1 MMNIPRKLMV
11 AVAAAVVVSGVNA
24 QGIPVYDNA
33 QNIQMMM
40 QVANT
45 VKQLAEMAR
54 QYQVLSAQLDAVRGG
69 RGMELLMSREVRN
82 YMPDDWKGIQDLAV
96 DGVNRYSDIANKI
109 KNINGNNAVY
119 SAKQMADLPAD
130 MQAMMNRS
138 RNIAAT
144 RSALAETAYG
154 AATQRFNSLQSMVT
168 AVGTTQDAKA
178 AADLQAR
185 VAAEQAMLQNEAI
198 KLAQATQ
205 LQEADEKLFNQQKME
220 RMMQMSGSTLSASS
234 VSVKVK
240 Q

>member
-1 MMNIPRKLMV
+1 MKLRMKFV
-11 AVAAAVVVSGVNA
+11 ACVAAALITGGVSA

-54 QYQVLSAQLDAVRGG
+54 QYQVLSAQLEAVRGG

-82 YMPDDWKGIQDLAV
+82 YLPDDWKGVQDLAV
-96 DGVNRYSDIANKI
+96 DGVNKYSDISNRI
-109 KNINGNNAVY
+109 KSINGGNAVY
-119 SAKQMADLPAD
+119 SAKQLAD
-130 MQAMMNRS
+130 MPVDMQRMMTRA

-144 RSALAETAYG
+144 RSALAEKSYS
-154 AATQRFNSLQSMVT
+154 AATERFNSLQSMVT
-168 AVGTTQDAKA
+168 AVGATQDAKA

-185 VAAEQAMLQNEAI
+185 VGAEQAMLQNEAI

-205 LQEADEKLFNQQKME
+205 LQEADERLFNQQKME
-220 RMMQMSGSTLSASS
+220 RMMQMSGDSLSGSS
-234 VSVKVK
+234 IAIKVK